1 MGSIRNFFRWLDDF
15 IFGGTVGAASDGT
28 VWVVTDTSTAGAPTA
43 VVVNPSVSAG
53 ELKITLAADNEA
65 ENMCLD
71 FGDVLAFDIDKI
83 RNVKFRVKTG
93 AATMP
98 TASMLS
104 FGLQGARNDTI
115 DSIAQH
121 ISFRVIGADSTTLV
135 VVESDD
141 GTTDKDD
148 IATGQTL
155 INAYKDFEID
165 FSQGTGDVRLFVD
178 GQPVATGTTFDMSAY
193 TGGLQPYVQLQ
204 KTASTNAPSV
214 TIDYVQV
221 EGIR

>member
-1 MGSIRNFFRWLDDF
+1 MNIRNFFKWVDDF
-15 IFGGTVGAASDGT
+15 ILGGTIGALSDGT
-28 VWVVTDTSTAGAPTA
+28 IWAITDTSSAGAPTYA
-43 VVVNPSVSAG
+43 VVNPSVTAG
-53 ELKITLAADNEA
+53 EFKITLAVDTEA
-65 ENMCLD
+65 ENVCLN

-98 TASMLS
+98 TASMLA
-104 FGLQGARNDTI
+104 FGLQGARDDAI

-121 ISFRVIGADSTTLV
+121 VSFRVIGADSTTLC

-141 GTTDKDD
+141 GTTDNDD
-148 IATGQTL
+148 VATGQTL

-165 FSQGTGDVRLFVD
+165 FSQGTADVRLFID
-178 GQPVATGTTFDMSAY
+178 GQPVATGTTFNMSAY

-204 KTASTNAPSV
+204 KTSSTNAPSV
-214 TIDYVQV
+214 TIDYVEV
-221 EGIR
+221 TGVR